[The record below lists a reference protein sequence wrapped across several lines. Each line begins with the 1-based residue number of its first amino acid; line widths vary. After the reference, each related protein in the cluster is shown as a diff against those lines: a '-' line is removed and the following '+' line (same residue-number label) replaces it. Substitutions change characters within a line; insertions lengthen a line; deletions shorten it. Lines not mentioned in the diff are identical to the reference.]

1 MKVTSLMIS
10 DPITIRENASVEE
23 AISLMKSTRIRH
35 LPVIKDE
42 DTLIGFLTLADL
54 KEGLLPS
61 MVSGVSLK
69 DIIVRDPITVSPD
82 DDIEKAARLIYRHKI
97 SGLPVVE
104 GKKLLGIL
112 TETDILRTFI
122 DMMGILTSTSR
133 LEVLINDNPEAFKQ
147 VVHIIQ
153 QQGGDII
160 NVSMTAQES
169 RSRIFYFRLLPC
181 NTGEIRKVLQEE
193 GFSVLSSLD

>member
-181 NTGEIRKVLQEE
+181 NTGEIRKALQEE